1 MDNKYGMD
9 FSLASIRS
17 VIEEKL
23 ESGYTRFAIFPY
35 GDMGIKAKSFLNS
48 AYGIVE
54 EIIIDNHLSKY
65 NPQIKPIG
73 VLNEID
79 RKGLAVILATTNG
92 KIYSELKKQLINY
105 LNELQIAD
113 VYDKFYEMCCNSQ
126 QVKHGTKC
134 GKYSYGPLTDH
145 WLVDEVGAFC
155 SFASGTDVVQNH
167 AVEYISI
174 HPMMYYDKKIN
185 PVLKKY
191 EDFEKA
197 LWYFAGIQPKGIV
210 KNLKKIHIGND
221 VWLGKN
227 VLITN
232 SANIGNGVIAG
243 AGAVIT
249 KDVPDYA
256 VVVGVPARIIRFRY
270 TPEEIDALN
279 KIAWWGWSDEE
290 IRERFDDFYLPIEEF
305 IKKYL

>member
-1 MDNKYGMD
+1 MDNKNGMD

-35 GDMGIKAKSFLNS
+35 GDVGIKAKSFLNS
-48 AYGIVE
+48 AYGIAE

-73 VLNEID
+73 VLNEVD
-79 RKGLAVILATTNG
+79 RKGLAIILATTNG
-92 KIYSELKKQLINY
+92 KIYSELKKQLTNY
-105 LNELQIAD
+105 LDELQIAD
-113 VYDKFYEMCCNSQ
+113 VYEKFYNMCCNSKQ
-126 QVKHGTKC
+126 TKYGTKC

-145 WLVDEVGAFC
+145 LLVEEVGAFC
-155 SFASGTDVVQNH
+155 GFAPGTDVVSNH
-167 AVEYISI
+167 AVDYISI
-174 HPMMYYDKKIN
+174 HPMIYYDKKLN

-191 EDFEKA
+191 EDSEKA
-197 LWYFAGIQPKGIV
+197 LWYFSGVQPKGLV
-210 KNLKKIHIGND
+210 RNLKKIHIGND

-270 TPEEIDALN
+270 TSEEIDALN
-279 KIAWWGWSDEE
+279 KIAWWEWSDEE
-290 IRERFDDFYLPIEEF
+290 IRERFDDFYLPVEEF